1 MQVRVDPEKD
11 RCPLAVET
19 NQPTAL
25 AKYETIRRRQYTV
38 ITDLLE
44 VLPKINNLSPE
55 YTAQAR
61 DALFHADHPYLMV
74 FVGPFSSGKS
84 SLINALLGESDL
96 LEVGPVP
103 TTDRISILRYGEEK
117 HRMNSG
123 GETDTVFY
131 PAEIL
136 KRISLVDTPGLES
149 VFERHEEI
157 TRKFLHRADAV
168 ILVMLATQAMTA
180 SNLEYLKKL
189 REYGKKIIILVNQAD
204 LLSPEQ
210 RETVKKY
217 VTDESLGRLGYKP
230 PVFMVSAKI
239 GQAAHA
245 GSVSDAEK
253 WRESGL
259 AEFDAYIDTQITDIE
274 RMRQKL
280 QTPLQIVQ
288 NVTSGALN
296 TLRAEQA
303 VIDHYQSIRANID
316 QQLTAQK
323 REQEKTVREISE
335 EVRSKFSETAARG
348 GEAIREV
355 FQLSQSLK
363 SLGRGVGELTGLS
376 RLFRRADTP
385 NYVVAAFAKHKVL
398 EPLDQLPQT
407 VAKLGPRLEGRDLQD
422 IDDLVKYAQQE
433 IRDLPPTL
441 RAKLIGS
448 PQAPVSYDRRPLQ
461 EMSPELE
468 RIEAEARKLKTE
480 VFARSAKSALI
491 YLVLFEI
498 VLVIFGVALLLSGI
512 GETQGTLL
520 VVVMFVLI
528 GLGSAALALMPIVGQ
543 VMKTRYA
550 NQLYKLQNQY
560 VEVIG
565 RAAEKQLEYGMR
577 LRNDA
582 VMPLVRLID
591 AQTAIQNELLERLRS
606 AEQEM
611 AKLESEIVSMGK
623 RNFLGIGAD

>member
-1 MQVRVDPEKD
+1 MT
-11 RCPLAVET
+11 VET
-19 NQPTAL
+19 NQPAVLT
-25 AKYETIRRRQYTV
+25 KYEAIRRRQYTV

-44 VLPKINNLSPE
+44 VLPKINNLSGE

-84 SLINALLGESDL
+84 SLVNALLGQSDL

-103 TTDRISILRYGEEK
+103 TTDRISILRYGDEQ

-123 GETDTVFY
+123 GEADTVFY

-149 VFERHEEI
+149 VFERHEET

-217 VTDESLGRLGYKP
+217 VADESLGRLGYKP
-230 PVFMVSAKI
+230 PVFMVSAKM
-239 GQAAHA
+239 GQAAHTS
-245 GSVSDAEK
+245 GTPDAEK

-259 AEFDAYIDTQITDIE
+259 ADFDAYIDSQLTDIE
-274 RMRQKL
+274 RLRQKL
-280 QTPLQIVQ
+280 QTPLQITQ
-288 NVTSGALN
+288 NVTSNALN
-296 TLRAEQA
+296 TLRADQA

-323 REQEKTVREISE
+323 REQEKAVREISE
-335 EVRSKFSETAARG
+335 EVRAKFSDTAERG
-348 GEAIREV
+348 GEAIRDV
-355 FQLSQSLK
+355 FQLSQSFK
-363 SLGRGVGELTGLS
+363 SIGRGLGELTGLS
-376 RLFRRADTP
+376 RLLRRSDAP
-385 NYVVAAFAKHKVL
+385 NYVTTAFAKRKVL
-398 EPLDQLPQT
+398 EPLDQLPLT

-433 IRDLPPTL
+433 IRDLPDTL
-441 RAKLIGS
+441 RIKLIGS

-461 EMSPELE
+461 EMMPELE
-468 RIEAEARKLKTE
+468 RIEGEARKLETDI
-480 VFARSAKSALI
+480 FARSAKSTLI

-498 VLVIFGVALLLSGI
+498 LLVILGVALLLSGI
-512 GETQGTLL
+512 GQTQGTLL
-520 VVVMFVLI
+520 IVVMFVLI
-528 GLGSAALALMPIVGQ
+528 GLGLAGLAMMPLAGQ

-560 VEVIG
+560 VDVMAK
-565 RAAEKQLEYGMR
+565 AAEKQMDYGVR

-582 VMPLVRLID
+582 VMPLVRLVD
-591 AQTAIQNELLERLRS
+591 AQTAIQNEQLERLRS

-623 RNFLGIGAD
+623 RSFLGIGAN